1 MSKTDKEL
9 ILEVTQA
16 EYDEAIT
23 KGWTDDDIQKPGK
36 HKFRRATRVAKPDD
50 ILSSN
55 IKVQVTL
62 RLDLDVLEHFK
73 KRAADLKAAP
83 YQTQINAEL
92 RRVMERDLSD
102 ETIETEKTIKE
113 LTSNKEF
120 IRAVAEQLK
129 ELETA

>member
-9 ILEVTQA
+9 ILEVTQE
-16 EYDEAIT
+16 EYDEAMK

-36 HKFRRATRVAKPDD
+36 HRFRRTARVAKPED
-50 ILSSN
+50 ILPSN

-62 RLDLDVLEHFK
+62 RIDLDVLEHFK
-73 KRAADLKAAP
+73 KRASPSNAAP

-92 RRVMERDLSD
+92 RKIMEKDSSD
-102 ETIETEKTIKE
+102 EAVEITKSIET
-113 LTSNKEF
+113 LTTNKDF

-129 ELETA
+129 ELEIV

>member
-1 MSKTDKEL
+1 MSKTDKDL
-9 ILEVTQA
+9 ILEVTQK
-16 EYDEAIT
+16 EYDEAMK

-36 HKFRRATRVAKPDD
+36 HRYRRTTRVAKPED
-50 ILSSN
+50 IAASN

-62 RLDLDVLEHFK
+62 RVDLDVLEHFK
-73 KRAADLKAAP
+73 NRASPSNAAP

-92 RRVMERDLSD
+92 RKIMENDLTD
-102 ETIETEKTIKE
+102 EKTKIKQSVEE

-129 ELETA
+129 ELETV